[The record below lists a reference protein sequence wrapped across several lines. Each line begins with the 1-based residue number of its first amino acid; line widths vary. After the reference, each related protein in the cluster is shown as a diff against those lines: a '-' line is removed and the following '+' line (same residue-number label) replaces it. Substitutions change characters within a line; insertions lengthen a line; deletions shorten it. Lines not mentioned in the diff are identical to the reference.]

1 MRIGIIIRHCRN
13 FKASRYVIE
22 ISKYFCDKG
31 HEVHIFTS
39 DWDDLDDRVIIH
51 KIPKITNIFF
61 IQELSFLLIASILLK
76 FYRFDVTLS
85 QATRYFSP
93 DICEMQFVYK
103 RWAGER
109 KKNKFGKSEKKIGLK
124 LREFRLRGQ
133 DIFSPP
139 MEGYNLRRCKQ
150 VIAISDIVK
159 KEIEDLYN
167 ISSKK
172 INVVHSGANLDF
184 FNPNKRKF
192 RNQIFK
198 KHGIDLKD
206 TLILFVGNPFDRK
219 GLEFVIK
226 SLSKVNHKK
235 IKLLVIGRK
244 EVSDMS
250 YYNNLSKKLKVE
262 NKIKFIS
269 LTPELNKYLAS
280 SDIFIFPTL
289 YEPFGLVI
297 LEAMASGIP
306 VITSKDA
313 GAAELIDNM
322 KDGIILEDPKD
333 YNKIADKINYL
344 LNDKKRM
351 KTMGK
356 RARKK
361 AEKYSWNA
369 AAEKML
375 KVFKKSLRC

>member
-1 MRIGIIIRHCRN
+1 MKIGIVIRHCRN
-13 FKASRYVIE
+13 VKASRYVIE
-22 ISKYFCDKG
+22 TSRYFCDEG
-31 HEVHIFTS
+31 HEVHVFTS
-39 DWDDLDDRVIIH
+39 RWDDLDDKVIIH
-51 KIPKITNIFF
+51 KIPKISNIFF
-61 IQELSFLLIASILLK
+61 IQEILFLLMASILLK
-76 FYRFDVTLS
+76 FYKFDVTLA

-93 DICEMQFVYK
+93 SVCEMQFVYK
-103 RWAGER
+103 TWSEGR
-109 KKNKFGKSEKKIGLK
+109 KSDKKIGKNIGLK
-124 LREFRLRGQ
+124 LRELRLRGQ

-139 MEGYNLRRCKQ
+139 MEGFNLRNCKQ
-150 VIAISDIVK
+150 VIAISNLAK
-159 KEIEDLYN
+159 KEIMNFYN
-167 ISSKK
+167 IPSKK

-226 SLSKVNHKK
+226 SLPKVNHKK

-262 NKIKFIS
+262 NKIKFIG

-297 LEAMASGIP
+297 LEAMASGIS
-306 VITSKDA
+306 VITSKYA
-313 GAAELIDNM
+313 GATELIDNM

-375 KVFKKSLRC
+375 KVFKKSLS